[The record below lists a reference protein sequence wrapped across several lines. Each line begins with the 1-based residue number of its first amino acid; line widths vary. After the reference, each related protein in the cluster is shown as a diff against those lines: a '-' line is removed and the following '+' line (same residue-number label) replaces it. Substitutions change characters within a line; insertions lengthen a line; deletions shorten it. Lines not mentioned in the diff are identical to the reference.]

1 MVQGVPVGIVLAVM
15 RGVIPYLAEG
25 EAGVVHL
32 IDDGESQ
39 LDVGGNIGHLMVC
52 HSVAFQLQKA
62 DRSVVDRLVPK
73 TVDDCQPPVALENE
87 AVIAYFV
94 LAGEVLVGQSGLAY
108 KDGRRQFAVI
118 GIEERVKRV
127 GMGRLGDDYIV
138 P

>member
-1 MVQGVPVGIVLAVM
+1 
-15 RGVIPYLAEG
+15 
-25 EAGVVHL
+25 
-32 IDDGESQ
+32 
-39 LDVGGNIGHLMVC
+39 MVC

-73 TVDDCQPPVALENE
+73 TVDDCQPSIALEDE

-94 LAGEVLVGQSGLAY
+94 LAGEVLVGQSCLAY

-118 GIEERVKRV
+118 GTEERVKRV
-127 GMGRLGDDYIV
+127 GMGRLGDDYMV

>member
-1 MVQGVPVGIVLAVM
+1 MQGVPVGIVLAVV
-15 RGVIPYLAEG
+15 RSVVPYLAVGEG
-25 EAGVVHL
+25 GIVHL
-32 IDDGESQ
+32 IDYGQTQ
-39 LDVGGNIGHLMVC
+39 LDVRGNIGHLMVC

-73 TVDDCQPPVALENE
+73 TVDDCQPTVALENE

-94 LAGEVLVGQSGLAY
+94 LAGEVLVSQSCLAD
-108 KDGRRQFAVI
+108 KNGRWQFAVI

-127 GMGRLGDDYIV
+127 GVCGFRDDYIA